1 MFSKWFHA
9 KQSKKD
15 AKQSEPKQDPSQS
28 TAQIPASP
36 SVEGPKEDAPVTQQH
51 RVCTY
56 CGAAYR
62 FAIFTHCPRDG
73 EPLSDSLTKDD
84 VDQLPWAE
92 QSAFRDIR
100 YCPEC
105 GEFASTLDATECGAD
120 QQSLVAYE
128 PRPGPVLLKRFQ
140 LVSFLFSNLPADMH
154 QTSRV
159 YRTDDDSSYR
169 NTPMEV
175 FLATDIES
183 KSSVAVKKLHWEDEA
198 TVERFQTVAASV
210 AGLKHDYL
218 ISVVEVGS
226 QKGWKLI
233 MVTDHPNAQP
243 MSKWLETEKRLSEK
257 TAIKVFLE
265 ISAALEFVHSH
276 GIVHGAL
283 NLHNLHMERSSEN
296 FVGLLA
302 NFGVAERMFQNMQW
316 QGVSTETNTVNVFGD
331 PSGMCPEFC
340 KALRPTALTDIYQ
353 LGSAMYQALSGH
365 PPFRRRT
372 WPMVMMA
379 HLNEP
384 PDPIEEVEVSEA
396 FAAIIMTCLNKNPD
410 DRFASAGALK
420 DALQSI

>member
-1 MFSKWFHA
+1 MFSKWFQA

-15 AKQSEPKQDPSQS
+15 AKQSEPNHDEAPPSTEPQ
-28 TAQIPASP
+28 TDGALIR
-36 SVEGPKEDAPVTQQH
+36 QH

-62 FAIFTHCPRDG
+62 FAGFTNCPRDG
-73 EPLSDSLTKDD
+73 EKLSDGLTKDD

-92 QSAFRDIR
+92 QSYFRDTK

-105 GEFASTLDATECGAD
+105 GEFATTAETTTCDADGQTLI
-120 QQSLVAYE
+120 AYV
-128 PRPGPVLLKRFQ
+128 PRPGPILLKRFQ
-140 LVSFLFSNLPADMH
+140 LVSFLFSNLPVDMH

-159 YRTDDDSSYR
+159 FRTDDDSSYR

-175 FLATDIES
+175 FLATDLES
-183 KSSVAVKKLHWEDEA
+183 QKTVAVKRLHWDDET
-198 TVERFQTVAASV
+198 TVERFQTTAASV
-210 AGLKHDYL
+210 AGLTHDYL

-226 QKGWKLI
+226 QKGWKLL
-233 MVTDHPNAQP
+233 MVTDHPNARP
-243 MSKWLETEKRLSEK
+243 MSTWLETEKRLDEK
-257 TAIKVFLE
+257 TTIKVFAE
-265 ISAALEFVHSH
+265 IASALEFVHSH

-283 NLHNLHMERSSEN
+283 NLHNLYLERSGEE

-340 KALRPTALTDIYQ
+340 KALRATPLTDVYQ
-353 LGSAMYQALSGH
+353 LGSAMYQAVSGH
-365 PPFRRRT
+365 HPFRRRT

-384 PDPIEEVEVSEA
+384 PDPIEDVEVSEP
-396 FAAIIMTCLNKNPD
+396 FRQIFMTCLNKNPA
-410 DRFASAGALK
+410 DRFAGAGALTE
-420 DALQSI
+420 ALRSL